1 MAPDGRQSLDFRYLG
16 MRAREVDRRQVPRT
30 CPSRSTMGV
39 PARPRV
45 AIRGAG
51 GLLCGLRSVL
61 QLHPA
66 EGAKWQ
72 LLMVGR
78 HPGKVSHQ
86 PPAVRPRM
94 IPKARLRIHPWP
106 RASRNGCERE
116 LLRCSA
122 ASFFVSIFV
131 SNKTSCSSGV
141 VWDRAR
147 PDCGI
152 FLSFLHPCHGFGC
165 VGIS

>member
-86 PPAVRPRM
+86 PPAVRPRV

-122 ASFFVSIFV
+122 ASFFVTI
-131 SNKTSCSSGV
+131 SSRTKRV
-141 VWDRAR
+141 ARAAS
-147 PDCGI
+147 CGI
-152 FLSFLHPCHGFGC
+152 EVDSVENYRLSTETLTG
-165 VGIS
+165 